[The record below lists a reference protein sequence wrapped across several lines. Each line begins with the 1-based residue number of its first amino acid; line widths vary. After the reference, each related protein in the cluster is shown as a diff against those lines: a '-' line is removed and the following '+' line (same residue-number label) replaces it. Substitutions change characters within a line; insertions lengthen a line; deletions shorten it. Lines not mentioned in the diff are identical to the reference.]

1 MDKRA
6 SYYSLYLS
14 GLIVFLSVIAL
25 LINYFIYQFPGNNF
39 FPEDMLLLTSIIV
52 IVNAGLFILFG
63 KESRLSHSG
72 VEFFYFFGMMSV
84 IAFATNAIQ
93 LTPFPVIDKEI
104 LSLEHYFNINIPEIL
119 IWTSSHP
126 YFKSLL
132 GIVYD
137 SLPYQMALL
146 PLIVIAA
153 GKFSLIR
160 EYYFLMLFSALLG
173 FVFYYFFPTAAPASI
188 MKSLLFS
195 PEQVATGLK
204 FYQIHHHIKPTT
216 QDGGLIALPS
226 FHTIWALMGVY
237 LLKDWTIP
245 CLFLLIINL
254 LLIISCVLLGWH
266 YVTDVVAALATLAI
280 SFGFL
285 RVIKIKT
292 INSEH

>member
-6 SYYSLYLS
+6 SYCSLYLS
-14 GLIVFLSVIAL
+14 GLIVFLSTIAL

-39 FPEDMLLLTSIIV
+39 FPEDMLLLISIII
-52 IVNAGLFILFG
+52 IVNIGLVVLFG

-72 VEFFYFFGMMSV
+72 VEFFYFFAVMSV

-93 LTPFPVIDKEI
+93 LAPFPVIDKEI

-119 IWTSSHP
+119 VWTSKHP
-126 YFKSLL
+126 YFKCLL
-132 GIVYD
+132 GVVYD

-160 EYYFLMLFSALLG
+160 EYYFLMLFSTLLG
-173 FVFYYFFPTAAPASI
+173 FGFYYFFPTAAPASI

-204 FYQIHHHIKPTT
+204 FYQIHHHIIPTT

-226 FHTIWALMGVY
+226 FHTIWALLGVY

-245 CLFLLIINL
+245 CLFLFIINL

-266 YVTDVVAALATLAI
+266 YVTDVIAALFTLAI
-280 SFGFL
+280 SFFFL
-285 RVIKIKT
+285 RVLKK
-292 INSEH
+292 